1 MGQLEDL
8 RAFVQIVEQES
19 IGKAAE
25 QAGIAKSAMSRR
37 LRLLEERMQT
47 ELITRTTRQWT
58 LTEAGRQYYQRGLSI
73 VSAFDEFESQVRNET
88 LELRGDIRLSV
99 PLYFG
104 QMSLQKPLL
113 VFAKNHPEIRLD
125 IEFNDRIV
133 DVIGEGF
140 DLVIRISE
148 LQDSTLIARKLCQ
161 TRHVFCASPD
171 YLANNSKINK
181 PSDLKSH
188 RIIHYGSTKRP
199 KWTFALS
206 GGKVTT
212 VPLSASMNSH
222 DGGFLVAAA
231 ENGFGIV
238 RVPDFLANTSL
249 ESGLLVQILKPYEL
263 KPGDVNFVYPAARYL
278 PHRTRALM
286 DFLLTR
292 FRQSHIA
299 Q

>member
-58 LTEAGRQYYQRGLSI
+58 LTEAGRQYYQRGLSV

-113 VFAKNHPEIRLD
+113 EFAETYPEIRLD

-133 DVIGEGF
+133 DFIGEGF

-148 LQDSTLIARKLCQ
+148 LKDSTQIARKLCQ
-161 TRHVFCASPD
+161 TRHVFCASPA
-171 YLANNSKINK
+171 YLANNPEICK
-181 PSDLKSH
+181 PVDCKSH
-188 RIIHYGSTKRP
+188 RIIQYGAVKRP
-199 KWTFALS
+199 KWSFALP
-206 GGKVTT
+206 GGKTT
-212 VPLSASMNSH
+212 SVSLTASMNSH
-222 DGGFLVAAA
+222 DGGFLIAAA
-231 ENGFGIV
+231 EKGLGIV
-238 RVPDFLANTSL
+238 RVPDFMANKSL
-249 ESGLLVQILKPYEL
+249 EAGRLVQILKPYKL
-263 KPGDVNFVYPAARYL
+263 KPRDVNFVYPAARYV
-278 PHRTRALM
+278 PQRTRTLM

-292 FRQSHIA
+292 FR
-299 Q
+299 